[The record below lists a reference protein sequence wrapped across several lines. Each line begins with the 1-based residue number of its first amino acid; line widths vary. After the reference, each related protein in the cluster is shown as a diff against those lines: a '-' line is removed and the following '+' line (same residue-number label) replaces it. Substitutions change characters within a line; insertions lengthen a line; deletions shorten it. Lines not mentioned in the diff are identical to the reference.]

1 MKKYVQ
7 GFSIFKFFF
16 VFIYIFF
23 SNLTGVL
30 SSETIWDE
38 ARKGNKVILIR
49 HSLAPGGGDPTDF
62 MIGDCKTQRN
72 LNKAGIEQSKKIGKI
87 FKDNKISIDIVLSS
101 EWCRCKDTAYYA
113 FGEFQEFSALNS
125 TFSTPYIKNE
135 PNQVK
140 EIKKYVMNWEG
151 EGKNLIL
158 VTHYSVI
165 AAITNAVPSSGEIVI
180 ADKSLNV
187 IGTIKT
193 NQENK

>member
-7 GFSIFKFFF
+7 GFSILKFFF
-16 VFIYIFF
+16 IFTYIFF

-49 HSLAPGGGDPTDF
+49 HSLAPGGGDPAGF
-62 MIGDCKTQRN
+62 KIGDCKTQRN

-87 FKDNKISIDIVLSS
+87 FKGNKIPIDIVLSS
-101 EWCRCKDTAYYA
+101 EWCRCKDTAFHA
-113 FGEFQEFSALNS
+113 FGKFKEFSALNS
-125 TFSTPYIKNE
+125 TFSTPYNKNE
-135 PNQVK
+135 PRQIK
-140 EIKKYVMNWEG
+140 EIEKYLMNWEG

-165 AAITNAVPSSGEIVI
+165 TAITNAAPSSGEII
-180 ADKSLNV
+180 ISDKNLNV

-193 NQENK
+193 N

>member
-1 MKKYVQ
+1 MKKYFQ

-30 SSETIWDE
+30 SSETILDE

-49 HSLAPGGGDPTDF
+49 HSLAPGGGDPAGFKID
-62 MIGDCKTQRN
+62 DCTTQRN
-72 LNKAGIEQSKKIGKI
+72 LNKAGIEQAKKIGKI
-87 FKDNKISIDIVLSS
+87 LKDNKISTDIVLSS
-101 EWCRCKDTAYYA
+101 EWCRCKDTAFHA
-113 FGEFQEFSALNS
+113 FGKFKEFSALNS
-125 TFSTPYIKNE
+125 TFSTPYNKNE
-135 PNQVK
+135 PRQIK
-140 EIKKYVMNWEG
+140 EIKKYLMNWKS

-165 AAITNAVPSSGEIVI
+165 TAITNAAPSSGEIVI
-180 ADKSLNV
+180 SDKNLNV

-193 NQENK
+193 N

>member
-7 GFSIFKFFF
+7 GFSILKFFF
-16 VFIYIFF
+16 IFTYIFF
-23 SNLTGVL
+23 SNLTAVL

-49 HSLAPGGGDPTDF
+49 HSLAPGGGDPAGF
-62 MIGDCKTQRN
+62 KIGDCKTQRN

-87 FKDNKISIDIVLSS
+87 FKGNKIPIDIVLSS
-101 EWCRCKDTAYYA
+101 EWCRCKDTAFHA
-113 FGEFQEFSALNS
+113 FGKFKEFSALNS
-125 TFSTPYIKNE
+125 TFSTPYNKNE
-135 PNQVK
+135 PRQIK
-140 EIKKYVMNWEG
+140 EIKKYLMNWKS

-165 AAITNAVPSSGEIVI
+165 TAITNAAPSSGEIVI
-180 ADKSLNV
+180 SDKNLNV

-193 NQENK
+193 N

>member
-1 MKKYVQ
+1 MKQYVQ

-16 VFIYIFF
+16 IFIYIFF
-23 SNLTGVL
+23 SNLTAAL

-49 HSLAPGGGDPTDF
+49 HSLAPGGGDPAGF
-62 MIGDCKTQRN
+62 KIGDCKTQRN
-72 LNKAGIEQSKKIGKI
+72 LNKVGIEQSKKIGKI

-113 FGEFQEFSALNS
+113 FGEFKEFSALNS
-125 TFSTPYIKNE
+125 TFSTPYNKNE
-135 PNQVK
+135 LKQVK
-140 EIKKYVMNWEG
+140 EIKKYLMNWKS
-151 EGKNLIL
+151 EGKNVIL

-165 AAITNAVPSSGEIVI
+165 TAITNAAPSSGEIVI
-180 ADKSLNV
+180 SDKNLNV

-193 NQENK
+193 N

>member
-7 GFSIFKFFF
+7 GFSILKFFF
-16 VFIYIFF
+16 IFTYIFF
-23 SNLTGVL
+23 SNLTAVL

-49 HSLAPGGGDPTDF
+49 HSLAPGGGDPAGF
-62 MIGDCKTQRN
+62 KIGDCKTQRN

-87 FKDNKISIDIVLSS
+87 FKGNKIPIDIVLSS
-101 EWCRCKDTAYYA
+101 EWCRCKDTAFHA
-113 FGEFQEFSALNS
+113 FGKFKEFSALNS
-125 TFSTPYIKNE
+125 TFSTTYNKNE
-135 PNQVK
+135 PRQIK
-140 EIKKYVMNWEG
+140 EIEKYLMNWEG

-165 AAITNAVPSSGEIVI
+165 TAITNAVPSAGEIVI
-180 ADKSLNV
+180 SDKNLNV

-193 NQENK
+193 N